1 VKCGVVVFPGSN
13 CDHDVFHVLRE
24 VVGQETEL
32 LWHRSTDLLGCD
44 LVVLP
49 GGFSYGDYL
58 RAGAMAAQSPIMD
71 AVRAHA
77 RAGGLVLGICNGF
90 QILLESKLLPGAM
103 RRNRGLR
110 FLCQDVILRVERTD
124 LPFTRNYREGQLLR
138 LPIAHAEGCYTDSET
153 ALDALEAAGRVV
165 FRYVDERGELAAEAN
180 PNGSSR
186 AIAGITNEDG
196 NVLGMMPH
204 PERCAEE
211 ILGNR
216 DGLALFAALIES
228 TLVAFEPRPA
238 SEPTRS
244 DDAVTGDRSRAAT
257 LNRDDRGIGWIE
269 PSPVLAAPAGGRR

>member
-13 CDHDVFHVLRE
+13 CDHDVFHVLSE

-32 LWHRSTDLLGCD
+32 LWHRSTDLLGSD

-90 QILLESKLLPGAM
+90 QILLESGLLPGAM

-110 FLCQDVILRVERTD
+110 FLCQDVILRVERSD
-124 LPFTRNYREGQLLR
+124 LPFTRNYRAGQLLR
-138 LPIAHAEGCYTDSET
+138 LPIAHAEGCYTDSPA

-165 FRYVDERGELAAEAN
+165 FRYVDERGELAAAAN

-186 AIAGITNEDG
+186 AIAGIANEYG

-216 DGLALFAALIES
+216 DGLALFAG
-228 TLVAFEPRPA
+228 LVEATMEMMAPS
-238 SEPTRS
+238 SEAR
-244 DDAVTGDRSRAAT
+244 V
-257 LNRDDRGIGWIE
+257 
-269 PSPVLAAPAGGRR
+269 